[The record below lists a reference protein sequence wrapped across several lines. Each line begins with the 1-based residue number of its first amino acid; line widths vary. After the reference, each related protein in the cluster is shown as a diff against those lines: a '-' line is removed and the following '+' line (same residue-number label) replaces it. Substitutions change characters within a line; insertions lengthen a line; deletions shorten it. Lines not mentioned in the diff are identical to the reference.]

1 MEYEFVETQKG
12 GRALLTKGYRYLR
25 YIEQDKR
32 LQKLKERM
40 TDATVS
46 INECVSAVAH
56 WVRIE
61 ILYII

>member
-32 LQKLKERM
+32 LQKLKECT

-46 INECVSAVAH
+46 INEYVSAVAH